1 MSGRYGFV
9 VRRLVALPA
18 SLVVISMLV
27 FALMHLVPGDAAQLI
42 AGDRATDAQ
51 IEQIRISMK
60 LDQPLA
66 MQYLAY
72 VGRLLHGDLGRT
84 ANGGSAVADI
94 IATNIQPTLWLALC
108 SMVLTLVA
116 ATVVAAW
123 ITRRPGGIADTT
135 VRALSAVAFGMPVF
149 WVGLM
154 LLLFIAIPLG
164 MPIGGWP
171 EDFGGRAVRL
181 VLPSLT
187 VAITLGP
194 LLVRSLRSS
203 LLEVQDADYVTVGRA
218 LGLSGLGLVRRY
230 VLRNA
235 VIPSVPLIALVMA
248 YVLGGIVMIETTFG
262 LPGLGQALVQAA
274 QSRDVNLLQG
284 LTLVIASMVIL
295 VNLVADVLVAA
306 LDPRVKVS

>member
-203 LLEVQDADYVTVGRA
+203 LLEVQGADYVTVGRA

>member
-72 VGRLLHGDLGRT
+72 AGRLLHGDLGRT